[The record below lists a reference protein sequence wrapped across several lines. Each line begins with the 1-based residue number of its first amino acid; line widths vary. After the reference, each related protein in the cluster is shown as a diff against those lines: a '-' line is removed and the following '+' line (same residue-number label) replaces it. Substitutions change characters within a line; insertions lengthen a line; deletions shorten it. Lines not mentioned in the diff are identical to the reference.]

1 VMNGI
6 SIWRKSL
13 LDGHTALSA
22 SESIS
27 KGNVKF
33 VAGVLLVFNDRVI
46 DATLASLGI
55 AF

>member
-1 VMNGI
+1 
-6 SIWRKSL
+6 
-13 LDGHTALSA
+13 DGHTALSA